1 MAQENGSRGKFRLPG
16 GRRSCRR
23 FVWRAKFARGP
34 STGIDRP
41 RLPFFFFFFL
51 FFLFALR
58 TRRGTNAL
66 AGKRREREME
76 SGLLNRIIPGR
87 ETVANRI
94 RGSKRG
100 PYCIQFG
107 HCC

>member
-1 MAQENGSRGKFRLPG
+1 MSAFRLAG
-16 GRRSCRR
+16 KIRSRSIDWHR
-23 FVWRAKFARGP
+23 
-34 STGIDRP
+34 STKVAV
-41 RLPFFFFFFL
+41 LFFFFL